1 MKSKRSTSKKKAGAR
16 IVQGAR
22 EALAYAQGTADAS
35 LYHAHVP
42 GEVDVKALRREL
54 RLSQTEFARRF
65 GFTPARVRDWEQ
77 GRSKPDGAVR
87 AYLMV
92 IEREPKAVERALS
105 AA

>member
-1 MKSKRSTSKKKAGAR
+1 MKTKLRTSKKKAGAR
-16 IVQGAR
+16 ILQGAR

-35 LYHAHVP
+35 QYRLHIP
-42 GEVDVKALRREL
+42 SEVDVKALRREL
-54 RLSQTEFARRF
+54 RLSQVEFARRF

-77 GRSKPDGAVR
+77 GRSRPDGAVR

>member
-1 MKSKRSTSKKKAGAR
+1 MKKKNRTDTKKAGRR
-16 IVQGAR
+16 ILQGAR
-22 EALAYAQGTADAS
+22 EALAYAEGTADVAN
-35 LYHAHVP
+35 YRIHVP
-42 GEVDVKALRREL
+42 SEIDVKALRRDL
-54 RLSQTEFARRF
+54 GLSQAQFAKRF

-87 AYLMV
+87 AYLIV

>member
-1 MKSKRSTSKKKAGAR
+1 MKKPAKSKTDRAAR
-16 IVQGAR
+16 ILQGAR
-22 EALAYAQGTADAS
+22 EALAYARRTADRS
-35 LYHAHVP
+35 LYRVHVP
-42 GEVDVKALRREL
+42 AEVDVRALRR
-54 RLSQTEFARRF
+54 RIGLSQAEFARRY

-92 IEREPKAVERALS
+92 IEREPEAVERALS

>member
-1 MKSKRSTSKKKAGAR
+1 MKTKRPTSKNKAGAR
-16 IVQGAR
+16 ILQGAR

-35 LYHAHVP
+35 LYRIHIPA
-42 GEVDVKALRREL
+42 EVDVKALRREL
-54 RLSQTEFARRF
+54 GLSQAEFAQRY
-65 GFTPARVRDWEQ
+65 GFTPARIRDWEQ